1 MERLLTPKEAAKI
14 MAVSPRTIKEWL
26 RRGEIIGIKIRHLW
40 RIRASDL
47 EKFIQQGVLDS
58 QNHQESPET
67 PQTVPREKEGGDG
80 SVDPDPDET
89 GPDDQ
94 LGRV

>member
-58 QNHQESPET
+58 KNDKESPEAPQAT
-67 PQTVPREKEGGDG
+67 PEGEEEGDG
-80 SVDPDPDET
+80 SFDPDPD
-89 GPDDQ
+89 GQ
-94 LGRV
+94 LGKIEE

>member
-26 RRGEIIGIKIRHLW
+26 RRGEMGGLKIRHMW

-47 EKFIQQGVLDS
+47 ERFIQQGDP
-58 QNHQESPET
+58 ESGN
-67 PQTVPREKEGGDG
+67 K
-80 SVDPDPDET
+80 
-89 GPDDQ
+89 
-94 LGRV
+94 